1 MYKKDVSNTDLE
13 ELFKAILSLETQ
25 EECKDFFEDL
35 CTIEEIKLMSQRWHV
50 ARLLR
55 DKAKYLDVQ
64 ELTGASSATVSR
76 VKKCLDYGKG
86 YSMVFSKLEKGIDKD
101 KK

>member
-50 ARLLR
+50 ARLLN

-86 YSMVFSKLEKGIDKD
+86 YSMVLEKGIDKE